1 MKTRTLKVEQLNRK
15 SRQTS
20 RPTHYPGIR
29 LKGNWMQEAG
39 FAPGMM
45 ATVEVSQNQ
54 IIIKL

>member
-1 MKTRTLKVEQLNRK
+1 MKNRMLKVEQLNRK
-15 SRQTS
+15 SRLKS
-20 RPTHYPGIR
+20 RPNHFPGIR

-39 FAPGMM
+39 FLPGMM